1 MSSQESIDAAV
12 AALKNYV
19 TAQQQQQQ
27 QQQPS
32 AAPALQPLTLPLPLQ
47 AAPTP
52 AATLQQLL
60 SAAQQQQQ
68 PQTVVAR
75 QSQPL
80 QIEHQPQHSYPNL
93 DPNMARIAATLMSNA
108 LHQAASSAAVP
119 TSSCSTSHG
128 IKVALADNS
137 TSIPAPGDAHPLQQ
151 HQHQDRPPPPPPYS
165 IEKMQRLTR
174 EQLGKLYLHIRN
186 CFIRNCFIDRIFF
199 VLHIF

>member
-128 IKVALADNS
+128 IKVALVDNS
-137 TSIPAPGDAHPLQQ
+137 TSISTAPVDAHPLQQ
-151 HQHQDRPPPPPPYS
+151 HQHQDRPPPPSPS
-165 IEKMQRLTR
+165 IEKMQRWTR
-174 EQLGKLYLHIRN
+174 EQLGKLYLHI
-186 CFIRNCFIDRIFF
+186 F
-199 VLHIF
+199 